1 MGPVVFLVDSPPYS
15 YERAF
20 GALNAAAVCIPIG
33 SAVALYADG
42 VYLALADQ
50 RGHMAG
56 LLYAYPVIDVF
67 AHGPS
72 VAERGLLSCDLSDRV
87 EMLDDLEFVER
98 IKSFRAMVVL

>member
-1 MGPVVFLVDSPPYS
+1 MGPVVFLVDSSPYG

-20 GALNAAAVCIPIG
+20 GALNAAAVCLPIG

-50 RGHMAG
+50 RGHLAG
-56 LLYAYPVIDVF
+56 LMYAYPEIDIF
-67 AHGPS
+67 AHEPS
-72 VAERGLLSCDLSDRV
+72 MAERGLLSCDLSDRV

-98 IKSFRAMVVL
+98 IRGFRAMVVI

>member
-1 MGPVVFLVDSPPYS
+1 MGPVVFLVDSSPYG

-20 GALNAAAVCIPIG
+20 GALNAAAVCLPIG

-50 RGHMAG
+50 RGHLAE
-56 LLYAYPVIDVF
+56 LLYAYPEIDIF
-67 AHGPS
+67 AHEPS
-72 VAERGLLSCDLSDRV
+72 MAERGILSCDLSDRV

-98 IKSFRAMVVL
+98 IKGFRAMVVI